1 MRGLLRD
8 TVQEFVDKKLAYWF
22 GAFTIFFAILPILIL
37 KTADL
42 GVGSADMID
51 PTTGQFTSALL
62 SALAWGSKW
71 FLRFCVVIA
80 AFSAASAFPRML
92 ERGRAEYYLS
102 MPLSRGRLFLSK
114 FLSLLVVYGGVI
126 LGCAV
131 VSIVAFG
138 AIHGVFRFDI
148 VYVLLTAIVNL
159 IIWLSIISLVGI
171 FSGSASTAI
180 TAAFFV
186 YAIELVLSFREG
198 FIALFSNKAAEY
210 LLTTFYYII
219 PKTGEIA
226 DLGQEYAMGNAAAST
241 QPVLTSLLFAIV
253 LVLVT
258 IQIFR
263 RREY

>member
-1 MRGLLRD
+1 MRGLLHD

-51 PTTGQFTSALL
+51 PTTGQFTSALV

-92 ERGRAEYYLS
+92 EKGRAEYYLS
-102 MPLSRGRLFLSK
+102 MPLSRGRLFLLK
-114 FLSLLVVYGGVI
+114 FISLLAVYGAVI
-126 LGCAV
+126 LGCAI

-138 AIHGVFRFDI
+138 AIHGIFRLDI
-148 VYVLLTAIVNL
+148 VYVMLTAIVNL
-159 IIWLSIISLVGI
+159 IVWLSVISLVGI

-186 YAIELVLSFREG
+186 YALELGLSFREG
-198 FIALFSNKAAEY
+198 FIALFNNKVLEY
-210 LLTTFYYII
+210 ILTTFYYII

-226 DLGQEYAMGNAAAST
+226 DLGQELTVGGSVVSM
-241 QPVLTSLLFAIV
+241 QPIWTSLAFAVVVI
-253 LVLVT
+253 LLT
-258 IQIFR
+258 TRIFK